1 MNQQAGH
8 EQPTAGGGKRLK
20 IALVANAGGHLA
32 ELQAVAAAWEGH
44 DIFYVTQRYPWT
56 RGLSPAVLTPG
67 LNVQRFPTFKV
78 MLMLA
83 LSAIVIAWVWLRRRP
98 DVIVTTGGEIALPAL
113 WLGKLIFAKTVFIE
127 SYART
132 SGLSLAARA
141 VAPVTDQLFVQ
152 HEEQAELLGAGCRY
166 AGSVL

>member
-1 MNQQAGH
+1 MGKPAGLDNS
-8 EQPTAGGGKRLK
+8 AGAKPKRLK

-32 ELQAVAAAWEGH
+32 ELQAVAAAWEGS

-56 RGLSPAVLTPG
+56 EGLKPAVLTPG

-78 MLMLA
+78 ILMLA
-83 LSAIVIAWVWLRRRP
+83 LASVVIAWVWVRRRP

-113 WLGKLIFAKTVFIE
+113 WLGKLIFAKTIFIE

-152 HEEQAELLGAGCRY
+152 HEEQAGLLGEGCRY
-166 AGSVL
+166 AGSIL